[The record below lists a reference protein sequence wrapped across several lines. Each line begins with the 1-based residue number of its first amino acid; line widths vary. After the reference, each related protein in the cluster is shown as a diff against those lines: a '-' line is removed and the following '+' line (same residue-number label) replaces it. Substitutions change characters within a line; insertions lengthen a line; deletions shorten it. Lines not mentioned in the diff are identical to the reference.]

1 MALSGQNV
9 TVLEPADAGAGE
21 FAPIPDSIRDSL
33 HTLPL
38 SMIPLESRSIRRSL
52 MIKNSRCESVVE
64 VFKGEGSGSGQ
75 VDVAQLPKTFKNLTP
90 GDLGILKKLSELP
103 SYDVYSL
110 RIVLRDLQIPINDY
124 EELRLSADKTRELD
138 AYMKVFTRPLLAQVY
153 GDDGTVREFSDIIQ
167 LFRQPDVK
175 KARDQLTLLAEKLG
189 VDIWHIPGF
198 LQDYGDTYLSVSYYR
213 QCLDQ
218 VRPVEVN
225 VQAALA
231 ELISHPQLSL
241 DQECVQ
247 TCKMISTTLEQAL
260 KNIHKRFELFEER
273 TLDMWDGITADRFNE
288 VRDFI
293 LSNHALLGGILC
305 GLTLCMDSWAEKFP
319 DEDSVGPFRRAEYVR
334 NELRRGV
341 EHVQGVR
348 VPKGKDAK
356 SEEQEAG

>member
-1 MALSGQNV
+1 
-9 TVLEPADAGAGE
+9 
-21 FAPIPDSIRDSL
+21 
-33 HTLPL
+33 
-38 SMIPLESRSIRRSL
+38 
-52 MIKNSRCESVVE
+52 
-64 VFKGEGSGSGQ
+64 
-75 VDVAQLPKTFKNLTP
+75 
-90 GDLGILKKLSELP
+90 
-103 SYDVYSL
+103 
-110 RIVLRDLQIPINDY
+110 
-124 EELRLSADKTRELD
+124 
-138 AYMKVFTRPLLAQVY
+138 MKVFTRPLLAQVY
-153 GDDGTVREFSDIIQ
+153 GDDGTIREFADIIQ

-175 KARDQLTLLAEKLG
+175 KAREQLMVLADKLG

-218 VRPVEVN
+218 VKPVEAN

-288 VRDFI
+288 MRAFI

-305 GLTLCMDSWAEKFP
+305 GLTLCMDGWSEKFP
-319 DEDSVGPFRRAEYVR
+319 DEGSVGPFRRAEYVR
-334 NELRRGV
+334 NELLRGIEHVRGV
-341 EHVQGVR
+341 HA
-348 VPKGKDAK
+348 PKGRNAE
-356 SEEQEAG
+356 SGEREAG